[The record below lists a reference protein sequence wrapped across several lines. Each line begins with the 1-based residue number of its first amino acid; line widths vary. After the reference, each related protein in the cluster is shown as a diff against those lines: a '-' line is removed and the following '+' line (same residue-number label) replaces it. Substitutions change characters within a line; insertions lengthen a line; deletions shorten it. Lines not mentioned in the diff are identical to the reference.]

1 MSEDKCNSVTKL
13 AMHMYTYVIS
23 VCYLIS
29 TDLDVYYDIV

>member
-13 AMHMYTYVIS
+13 AMHTYVIS

-29 TDLDVYYDIV
+29 TDLDV